1 MFLKFNRPRRIYWL
15 NCSFM
20 KRIYFLSLLI
30 LFSVCAVMAQRLDSI
45 MSARIHSVK
54 LFRSGDPTSYPIIY
68 LNASEQLELHF
79 DDLDGDVKFYYYSFQ
94 LCNADWS
101 PANLQAFDYWRGFL
115 SNRIG
120 TYRLSNLVQT
130 RYTHYQALL
139 PERNAGPTRGGN
151 YLLRVYLNDDTN
163 RVVFTRRLLVVN
175 KKVSVGGSVLQAFRG
190 DFFQTHQRVLATVN
204 TQGASLQTLSPQ
216 DLKMTIVQN
225 YIWSQARTLD
235 RPTIYRSNYYEYS
248 EEEPTRFPAGKEWRW
263 VDLRS
268 FRLRSER
275 VSKIVDSDTSRRI
288 DVYVTPDADRQRQVY
303 LFYRD
308 LNGLYTIENR
318 DNPNA
323 WWQSEYAWVHFTYVP
338 PGVKPLAGQRIFLQG
353 EFCGYGTNT
362 QQEMFYVDSL
372 GAYRGS
378 VYLKQGFY
386 NYRYATIPSDA
397 GSDAMPIA
405 STIEGDFWGTENQY
419 LLLLYFRPFGA
430 RADELIGATELRSN
444 FMR

>member
-1 MFLKFNRPRRIYWL
+1 MIRICLLMMF
-15 NCSFM
+15 
-20 KRIYFLSLLI
+20 
-30 LFSVCAVMAQRLDSI
+30 AVLQVAGTHAQRPDTVLS
-45 MSARIHSVK
+45 SRIHSIK

-68 LNASEQLELHF
+68 LNKEEQLELHF
-79 DDLDGDVKFYYYSFQ
+79 DDLDGDVKFYYYSLQ
-94 LCNADWS
+94 LCNADWT
-101 PANLQAFDYWRGFL
+101 PANIQAFDYWRGFM

-120 TYRLSNLVQT
+120 TYRISNLVQT

-151 YLLRVYLNDDTN
+151 YLLRVFLNDDTN
-163 RVVFTRRLLVVN
+163 RVVFTRRVLVVN

-190 DFFQTHQRVLATVN
+190 DFFQSHQRVLATVN
-204 TQGASLQTLSPQ
+204 TQGAQLQTLSPQ
-216 DLKMTIVQN
+216 DLKLTILQN
-225 YIWSQARTLD
+225 YIWQQAHTLD

-248 EEEPTRFPAGKEWRW
+248 DEEPTRFPAGKEWRW

-288 DVYVTPDADRQRQVY
+288 DVYVSSDEDRQRQVY

-308 LNGLYTIENR
+308 LNGLYTVENR
-318 DNPNA
+318 DNPNP
-323 WWQSEYAWVHFTYVP
+323 WWQGEYAWVHFTFIP
-338 PGVKPLAGQRIFLQG
+338 PGRKPLAGQRVFLQG
-353 EFCGYGTNT
+353 EFSGYGAASN
-362 QQEMFYVDSL
+362 QEMFFVDSL

-378 VYLKQGFY
+378 MYLKQGFY
-386 NYRYATIPSDA
+386 NYRYATIPSNA
-397 GSDAMPIA
+397 GPGALPTA
-405 STIEGDFWGTENQY
+405 SSIEGDFWGTENQY

-430 RADELIGATELRSN
+430 RADELIGAAELRSN